1 MTTPAPATHKH
12 TCAELGI
19 CQWRNPPCVT
29 CPSAPPVTAA
39 RSPKLPV
46 WAQRLLAAATFGIAC
61 FALGY
66 AQTTDEQWREIDL
79 AAAQAKGYQAGYNKG
94 SSAALKAM
102 HLKCIDQ
109 TYLEPLSM
117 KTMTQ
122 VQVAVCDKALAEVV
136 VAYADGVQ

>member
-1 MTTPAPATHKH
+1 MTTTAPATHKH

-19 CQWRNPPCVT
+19 CQWRNPPCVS

-94 SSAALKAM
+94 SSAGLIAAHKACESK
-102 HLKCIDQ
+102 LQ
-109 TYLEPLSM
+109 THANTCDSILS
-117 KTMTQ
+117 T
-122 VQVAVCDKALAEVV
+122 AV
-136 VAYADGVQ
+136 VAYVDEVQ

>member
-94 SSAALKAM
+94 SSAGLIAAHKACTSK
-102 HLKCIDQ
+102 LQ
-109 TYLEPLSM
+109 TDANTCDSILSS
-117 KTMTQ
+117 
-122 VQVAVCDKALAEVV
+122 AV
-136 VAYADGVQ
+136 VAYADEVQ